1 MARKTDVESKVAL
14 KPVATKSE
22 MAGLGP
28 RRRKELLRYLEQ
40 EARDAGRERQ
50 AQRMARGLAVAMGIH
65 GNGVDLIWWIAD
77 SRCRTNLEA
86 MSVWILEQ
94 LTDAEFQFEA
104 LHTPE
109 IDLLAQRL
117 NRRLVAQEA
126 SFAW

>member
-1 MARKTDVESKVAL
+1 MTRKTDVEVKVDV
-14 KPVATKSE
+14 KPVVTVAE
-22 MAGLGP
+22 RAGLGP
-28 RRRKELLRYLEQ
+28 RRRKQLLRYLEQ

-50 AQRMARGLAVAMGIH
+50 AQRMARGLAAAMGIR

-86 MSVWILEQ
+86 LAVWILVQ
-94 LTDAEFQFEA
+94 LVDAEFQFEA

-109 IDLLAQRL
+109 IDLAAQRL